1 VNGISDAQRS
11 ALGELASIIE
21 PATYLAGGVAV
32 AHPTTLSSALEQTG
46 IRILTRSEGTL
57 YLEVSGVPASI
68 LRYRYPLLEPA
79 THLPGI
85 PVPVASIAD
94 LACMKL
100 SAIAGRGARRDF
112 WDLHT
117 LMVQG
122 QSLRQILDA
131 YVQKYAAEDVGHVVR
146 SLVYFTDA
154 EAEPMPS
161 TLTKQHWAKIKADL
175 TAWVR
180 AL

>member
-1 VNGISDAQRS
+1 MNGVSDAQRS
-11 ALGELASIIE
+11 ALGELASIID

-32 AHPTTLSSALEQTG
+32 ALHFRHRQSRDLDLFVSSSDPTTLSSALEQTG

-79 THLPGI
+79 TH
-85 PVPVASIAD
+85 
-94 LACMKL
+94 
-100 SAIAGRGARRDF
+100 
-112 WDLHT
+112 
-117 LMVQG
+117 
-122 QSLRQILDA
+122 QILDA

-154 EAEPMPS
+154 EAEPMPV
-161 TLTKQHWAKIKADL
+161 TLTKQHWAKIKDDL
-175 TAWVR
+175 SSWVR
-180 AL
+180 TL